1 MSVVNNILNMVK
13 LNTTDY
19 NKKLQKMKKDTKRDT
34 KSIGSSF
41 SSMASAWK
49 AALVGIASASL
60 VSSVKKELEATERS
74 VAGFI
79 SSFGGVDQAR
89 AQFEMLQQAARDTI
103 QPFDSLQTAAM
114 NLKRNGVQ
122 PTADMLKT
130 FSQIAY
136 GTGQS
141 LDTVT
146 NAFTSSMQ
154 GRYKALNQLGITAQD
169 QGSKLA
175 LTYKGV
181 TTTIDKSAESLHK
194 YFETVGK
201 ENEGVL
207 DYLQSGM
214 TGALNHLDNAWGDF
228 IRSIGE
234 SGLGDAIAHTIRAM
248 STALDGITAWINN
261 NQAAIKQFFYNW
273 SDYVDRLA
281 KDFEGLTRDLN
292 NFFNASQKVNGA
304 RGKSAPGVLGYIN
317 SFAETIGETWH
328 DLINGGDAERAFK
341 AEREREIA
349 LFKQKT
355 ANLKKGSAEYER
367 AIYETNERQ
376 KAIAKKYEKETT
388 SVVGRLGDFLFGYEK
403 FSDRM
408 DKNLNAYSEYLD
420 KQNEKREEA
429 EKKARERSGGADV
442 SLTPFGTGG
451 GSGGGGRGS
460 AIRAEADNWAK
471 YYDKVKDLAKNG
483 LSDLRKLEARHDEQ
497 LAELDEE
504 FKKSRLATESE
515 YLNAKKIINDEYM
528 RQYQDIQKQAQE
540 FLKDIYDDDVVN
552 LQDTYRAKLEQL
564 AQYHD
569 ESLVSEEDYLKARE
583 KLYTDYTAELNKIEK
598 ENRGSVL
605 SKDDVE
611 NLEHFHDAMDSMS
624 DAFSNL
630 TQGLNESS
638 ASYKAL
644 FTIQKSFAVAS
655 ATVKAALAW
664 MTALSESKTWY
675 EALANYATAISL
687 TTSVISQLK
696 SVSMHDKGG
705 YIKGGQLGIVGEY
718 GPEIVRGPASV
729 TSRKDTAAMAMAS
742 MGGSSVTVNLYEDR
756 AKAGQVEQSSTQDG
770 EQIINIFVSN
780 IRKGGQIAQTMEST
794 YALRRYG
801 A

>member
-1 MSVVNNILNMVK
+1 MKYVAKPAAEAWIALKGGFSGASEWLAELAYTGDFDKAADAYNDVINETSNEMLE
-13 LNTTDY
+13 NTRIMNRAIDLQFDEIE
-19 NKKLQKMKKDTKRDT
+19 KKTQRIKDELKKDPVQAPTVPTFKAL
-34 KSIGSSF
+34 SLGGSS
-41 SSMASAWK
+41 
-49 AALVGIASASL
+49 G
-60 VSSVKKELEATERS
+60 
-74 VAGFI
+74 
-79 SSFGGVDQAR
+79 
-89 AQFEMLQQAARDTI
+89 
-103 QPFDSLQTAAM
+103 
-114 NLKRNGVQ
+114 
-122 PTADMLKT
+122 
-130 FSQIAY
+130 
-136 GTGQS
+136 
-141 LDTVT
+141 
-146 NAFTSSMQ
+146 
-154 GRYKALNQLGITAQD
+154 
-169 QGSKLA
+169 GSK
-175 LTYKGV
+175 
-181 TTTIDKSAESLHK
+181 
-194 YFETVGK
+194 
-201 ENEGVL
+201 
-207 DYLQSGM
+207 
-214 TGALNHLDNAWGDF
+214 GA
-228 IRSIGE
+228 
-234 SGLGDAIAHTIRAM
+234 
-248 STALDGITAWINN
+248 
-261 NQAAIKQFFYNW
+261 
-273 SDYVDRLA
+273 
-281 KDFEGLTRDLN
+281 
-292 NFFNASQKVNGA
+292 
-304 RGKSAPGVLGYIN
+304 
-317 SFAETIGETWH
+317 
-328 DLINGGDAERAFK
+328 
-341 AEREREIA
+341 
-349 LFKQKT
+349 
-355 ANLKKGSAEYER
+355 
-367 AIYETNERQ
+367 
-376 KAIAKKYEKETT
+376 
-388 SVVGRLGDFLFGYEK
+388 
-403 FSDRM
+403 
-408 DKNLNAYSEYLD
+408 
-420 KQNEKREEA
+420 
-429 EKKARERSGGADV
+429 
-442 SLTPFGTGG
+442 
-451 GSGGGGRGS
+451 
-460 AIRAEADNWAK
+460 RAEADNWAK

-483 LSDLRKLEARHDEQ
+483 LSDLRKLEARHNEQ

-528 RQYQDIQKQAQE
+528 RQYQDIQKQAQD

-687 TTSVISQLK
+687 TTSIISQLK

-729 TSRKDTAAMAMAS
+729 TSRKDTAAMARAS

-780 IRKGGQIAQTMEST
+780 IRKGGRIAQTMEST

>member
-79 SSFGGVDQAR
+79 SSFGGVDQTR

-234 SGLGDAIAHTIRAM
+234 SGLGDLIVKIVRDIATAM
-248 STALDGITAWINN
+248 DGITAWINKN
-261 NQAAIKQFFYNW
+261 SPYIRGFFQGLIEGWDAVYQGVKSALDTAYDYI
-273 SDYVDRLA
+273 SDFFDDSEKES
-281 KDFEGLTRDLN
+281 KDGLSNIGIFLS
-292 NFFNASQKVNGA
+292 NFFEFARAGFLKYVAKPAAEAWIALKGGFRGASEWLAELAYTGDFDKAADAYNDVINETSNEMLENTRIMNRAIDLQFDEIEKKTQRIKDELKKNPVQ
-304 RGKSAPGVLGYIN
+304 APTVP
-317 SFAETIGETWH
+317 T
-328 DLINGGDAERAFK
+328 FK
-341 AEREREIA
+341 A
-349 LFKQKT
+349 LS
-355 ANLKKGSAEYER
+355 LGGS
-367 AIYETNERQ
+367 
-376 KAIAKKYEKETT
+376 
-388 SVVGRLGDFLFGYEK
+388 
-403 FSDRM
+403 
-408 DKNLNAYSEYLD
+408 
-420 KQNEKREEA
+420 
-429 EKKARERSGGADV
+429 SGGSKGA
-442 SLTPFGTGG
+442 
-451 GSGGGGRGS
+451 
-460 AIRAEADNWAK
+460 RAEADNWAK

-483 LSDLRKLEARHDEQ
+483 LSDLRKLEARHNEQ

-528 RQYQDIQKQAQE
+528 RQYQDIQKQAQD

-564 AQYHD
+564 DQYHD

-675 EALANYATAISL
+675 EALANYAAAISL
-687 TTSVISQLK
+687 TTSIISQLK

-729 TSRKDTAAMAMAS
+729 TSRKDTAAMARAS